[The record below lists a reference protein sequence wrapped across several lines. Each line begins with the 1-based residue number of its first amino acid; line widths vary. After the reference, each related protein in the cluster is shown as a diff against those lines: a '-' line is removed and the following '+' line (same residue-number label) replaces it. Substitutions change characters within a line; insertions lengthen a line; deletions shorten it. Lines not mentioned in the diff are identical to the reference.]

1 MSNNKEKKDP
11 QFRSSNMWNRRLEIR
26 RKSGEKMIKS
36 EKNQGLKAYKH
47 LDYKQVKTGTEKN

>member
-1 MSNNKEKKDP
+1 
-11 QFRSSNMWNRRLEIR
+11 MWNRRLEIR
-26 RKSGEKMIKS
+26 GKSGEKMIKS